1 MTDQLSEN
9 QSISSRRNF
18 VKNGALGGAAV
29 GLSSLGF
36 PMLSAAEKSPKEKYK
51 VGVVGLG
58 GRGAGAVADIL
69 NADSDTI
76 LWAVGDITADR
87 MKKIEGITK
96 KYSGR
101 VDTDGGKREFVGF
114 DSYQKVIDSGADII
128 LLTTTPAFRPLHFEA
143 AVAAGKHVFIEK
155 PFALDIPGLHSVVET
170 AKKAKAA
177 GQSVLTGLVWRYT
190 PHLMDM
196 DKRLK
201 DGVIGDI
208 LNVSS
213 SYCGGGRPNQMPDPK
228 FKPAD
233 MSDME
238 WALRFWQNFLELSGD
253 GVLEYH
259 IHGID
264 RMAWWMGD
272 KLPARCYANGANIAP
287 VKGANN
293 WDSCNFSYEYED
305 GRTSSFFGRQIRGTY
320 SASGDNIVGTKGR
333 AVAQGSSAFIEVDGK
348 KIWEGKSGLGYKQEH
363 EIFMKHIRE
372 GKVYNDVIDQS
383 ANSHAV
389 ALMGRSA
396 AYSGQLLTGEQI
408 MASKDILLKDVE
420 KLTYDSPFTPRESAV
435 PGKTKFL

>member
-1 MTDQLSEN
+1 MSDQSTEN
-9 QSISSRRNF
+9 QSLSSRRSF
-18 VKNGALGGAAV
+18 VKKGALGGAAA
-29 GLSSLGF
+29 GLSTLGV
-36 PMLSAAEKSPKEKYK
+36 PLVSAAEKEPKSKYK

-58 GRGAGAVADIL
+58 GRGAGAVANIL
-69 NADSDTI
+69 EADSDTV
-76 LWAVGDITADR
+76 LWAVGDVVEKR
-87 MKKIEGITK
+87 MEKIEGISK
-96 KYSGR
+96 KFSGR

-114 DSYQKVIDSGADII
+114 DAYQKVIDSGVDIV
-128 LLTTTPAFRPLHFEA
+128 LLTTTPNFRPMQFEA

-155 PFALDIPGLHSVVET
+155 PFALDIPGLHSVVKT

-208 LNVSS
+208 VNVSS
-213 SYCGGGRPNQMPDPK
+213 SYCGGGRPNRMPDPK
-228 FKPAD
+228 FKPPG

-264 RMAWWMGD
+264 RMAWFMGD
-272 KLPARCYANGANIAP
+272 QMPVRCYANGANIDP
-287 VKGANN
+287 VLGANN
-293 WDSCNFSYEYED
+293 WDSCNFRYEYSD
-305 GRTSSFFGRQIRGTY
+305 GRTASFFGRQIKGTY
-320 SASGDNIVGTKGR
+320 ADSGDTILGTKGR
-333 AVAQGSSAFIEVDGK
+333 AVAKGSNAFIEVDGK

-372 GKVYNDVIDQS
+372 GKVYNDVIDYT
-383 ANSHAV
+383 ANSHAIGM
-389 ALMGRSA
+389 MGRSA
-396 AYSGQLLTGEQI
+396 AYTGQLITDEQI
-408 MASKDILLKDVE
+408 MASEDILLKDV
-420 KLTYDSPFTPRESAV
+420 KNLTIETPFTPRESAV

>member
-1 MTDQLSEN
+1 MSN
-9 QSISSRRNF
+9 QPSDNESIFSRRNF
-18 VKNGALGGAAV
+18 VKKGALGGAAV
-29 GLSSLGF
+29 SLSSLGV
-36 PMLSAAEKSPKEKYK
+36 PMVSAAEKAPKGKLK

-58 GRGAGAVADIL
+58 GRGGGAVNDIM
-69 NADSDTI
+69 NIDSGTV
-76 LWAVGDITADR
+76 LWAAGDISKDR
-87 MKKIEGITK
+87 FKKIEGISK
-96 KYSGR
+96 KFSGR

-114 DSYQKVIDSGADII
+114 DAYQKVIDSGADII
-128 LLTTTPAFRPLHFEA
+128 LLTTTPAFRPVQFEA

-155 PFALDIPGLHSVVET
+155 PYALDIPGLHSVVET
-170 AKKAKAA
+170 AKKAQAA

-190 PHLMDM
+190 PHLMEM
-196 DKRLK
+196 DQRLQ
-201 DGVIGDI
+201 DGAIGDI

-228 FKPAD
+228 FKPAE

-272 KLPARCYANGANIAP
+272 QLPVRCYANGANIAP

-320 SASGDNIVGTKGR
+320 SASGDNIVGSKGR
-333 AVAQGSSAFIEVDGK
+333 AVAQGNSAFIEVDGK
-348 KIWEGKSGLGYKQEH
+348 KIWEGKSNLGYQQEH
-363 EIFMKHIRE
+363 DIFMKHIRE
-372 GKVYNDVIDQS
+372 GKVFNDVIGQS
-383 ANSHAV
+383 ANSHAI

-396 AYSGQLLTGEQI
+396 AYSGQLITGEQI
-408 MASKDILLKDVE
+408 MASKDILLKDV
-420 KLTYDSPFTPRESAV
+420 KNLTYDTPFTPRESAV

>member
-1 MTDQLSEN
+1 MSDQSTNN
-9 QSISSRRNF
+9 QEVSSRRSF
-18 VKNGALGGAAV
+18 VKKGAFGGAAV
-29 GLSSLGF
+29 GLSSLGAPF
-36 PMLSAAEKSPKEKYK
+36 VSAAEKEPKAKYK

-58 GRGAGAVADIL
+58 GRGTGAVNDIL
-69 NADSDTI
+69 SADSDTV
-76 LWAVGDITADR
+76 LWAAGDISGDR
-87 MKKIEGITK
+87 MKRIEGINK
-96 KYSGR
+96 KYAGR

-114 DSYQKVIDSGADII
+114 DAYQKVIDSGADII
-128 LLTTTPAFRPLHFEA
+128 LLTTTPAFRPVHFEA

-155 PFALDIPGLHSVVET
+155 PFALDIPGLHSVLES

-190 PHLMDM
+190 THLMGLDE
-196 DKRLK
+196 RLK
-201 DGVIGDI
+201 DGMIGDI

-213 SYCGGGRPNQMPDPK
+213 SYCGGGRPNRMPDPK

-264 RMAWWMGD
+264 RMTWFMGD
-272 KLPARCYANGANIAP
+272 QLPVRCYANGANIDP

-293 WDSCNFSYEYED
+293 WDSCSYNYEYAD

-320 SASGDNIVGTKGR
+320 SASGDVILGTKGR
-333 AVAQGSSAFIEVDGK
+333 AVTKGSSVFIEVGGK
-348 KIWEGKSGLGYKQEH
+348 RVWEGKSNLGYKQEH
-363 EIFMKHIRE
+363 EIFMRHIRE
-372 GKVYNDVIDQS
+372 GKVYNDVIEKTGI
-383 ANSHAV
+383 SHAI
-389 ALMGRSA
+389 ALMGRTA
-396 AYSGQLLTGEQI
+396 AYTGQLITDKQI
-408 MASKDILLKDVE
+408 MASKDVLLKDVA
-420 KLTYDSPFTPRESAV
+420 KITHDTPFTPRDAAV

>member
-1 MTDQLSEN
+1 MSDQPSDHD
-9 QSISSRRNF
+9 SVFSRRNF
-18 VKNGALGGAAV
+18 VKKGALGGAAIS
-29 GLSSLGF
+29 LSGLGF
-36 PMLSAAEKSPKEKYK
+36 PMLSAAEPASKGKLK

-58 GRGAGAVADIL
+58 GRGAGAVTDIL
-69 NADSDTI
+69 SADPDTI
-76 LWAVGDITADR
+76 LWAVGDIYGDR
-87 MKKIEGITK
+87 MKKIEGFNK
-96 KYSGR
+96 SFSGR

-128 LLTTTPAFRPLHFEA
+128 LLTSTPAFRPVHFEA

-155 PFALDIPGLHSVVET
+155 PFALDVPGLHHIIET
-170 AKKAKAA
+170 AKKAQSA

-190 PHLMDM
+190 PHLVELN
-196 DKRLK
+196 KRIQ
-201 DGVIGDI
+201 DGAIGDI

-213 SYCGGGRPNQMPDPK
+213 SYCGGGRPNLMPDPK

-238 WALRFWQNFLELSGD
+238 WSLRFWQNFLELSGD

-272 KLPARCYANGANIAP
+272 QLPARCYANGANIDP
-287 VKGANN
+287 VLGANN
-293 WDSCNFSYEYED
+293 WDSCNYSYEYED

-320 SASGDNIVGTKGR
+320 SPSGDNIVGSKGR
-333 AVAQGSSAFIEVDGK
+333 AVAQGNSASIIVDGK
-348 KIWEGKSGLGYKQEH
+348 TIWEGSSNLGYREEH
-363 EIFMKHIRE
+363 ELFMKHIRE
-372 GKVYNDVIDQS
+372 GKVYNDVIGQS

-389 ALMGRSA
+389 AMMGRNA
-396 AYSGQLLTGEQI
+396 AYTGQLITGEQL
-408 MASKDILLKDVE
+408 MASKDVLLEDV
-420 KLTYDSPFTPRESAV
+420 KNLNFDTPFKAREAAV